1 MDVTNNVMEVVF
13 SRTQYCSLLDT
24 MESIDRAFVQHRY
37 HKYRDKLNSNEIS
50 RARAWYVTLCVC
62 VCVCAHTC
70 VFVHAPVCMYICMC
84 TLCVYVHVC
93 VCVSII
99 IVYSDIFIHRWQ
111 YAITCV
117 LEEQVRRKLRMWS
130 WSHMKT
136 SR

>member
-62 VCVCAHTC
+62 LCVCAHMC
-70 VFVHAPVCMYICMC
+70 VCACAR
-84 TLCVYVHVC
+84 VYVYMYVYIMCVRVC
-93 VCVSII
+93 VCVS
-99 IVYSDIFIHRWQ
+99 V
-111 YAITCV
+111 
-117 LEEQVRRKLRMWS
+117 
-130 WSHMKT
+130 
-136 SR
+136 